1 VFSVVLVSDS
11 NSIPT
16 PRLCV
21 AVPVVLFIRFR
32 FLTDAFAV
40 AVLDETVRILPAN
53 VRFADA
59 VAALVEPS
67 LIMRRLPLALFI
79 VLNPEPEVP
88 DEPEEPDVP
97 DEPEEPDVPDEP
109 EEPDVPE
116 EPVPPDVPDVP
127 LEPVPPDVPLE
138 PEEPEVPDEPEE
150 PDEPDVPDEPEEP
163 EVPDEPEEPDEPDVP
178 LEPEEPEVPDEP
190 EEPDEPDVPLE
201 PLEPEVP
208 DVPDE
213 PVPPDVPLVP
223 EVPDVPDVAAVYET
237 PFSISSVAFNF
248 PVSKLFA
255 IYNPS
260 INELPE
266 EIALLEIEPLFR
278 FILKLLV
285 KEISRY
291 ILIGTYHST
300 SSPVPDV
307 TELIP

>member
-1 VFSVVLVSDS
+1 
-11 NSIPT
+11 
-16 PRLCV
+16 
-21 AVPVVLFIRFR
+21 LFIRFR
-32 FLTDAFAV
+32 FLTDAFVV

-116 EPVPPDVPDVP
+116 EPVPPD
-127 LEPVPPDVPLE
+127 
-138 PEEPEVPDEPEE
+138 
-150 PDEPDVPDEPEEP
+150 
-163 EVPDEPEEPDEPDVP
+163 VPDEPEEPDEPDVP

-255 IYNPS
+255 MYSPS

-300 SSPVPDV
+300 SLPVPDV
-307 TELIP
+307 TELVP